1 MSEKTGTSP
10 ITGTF
15 GIDLATADQEARIRV
30 SRNIG
35 PKAVFDLDGTL
46 LDLEGIRD
54 WALGKR
60 DDYEV
65 FHSLAIKAPANNYVV
80 DTLKALWDTGW
91 EIFILTARSSV
102 YYTGTCEWLNKKSI
116 PFHHL
121 KMRPSDNTE
130 DDVLVKKNML
140 LNHVLPWG
148 NSYPHLAFDD
158 NPRIVA
164 MYQEYGIP
172 TVLVSGWDYE

>member
-1 MSEKTGTSP
+1 MESSTLRSSQGSLGETTS
-10 ITGTF
+10 
-15 GIDLATADQEARIRV
+15 IDPARRIPV
-30 SRNIG
+30 NLK
-35 PKAVFDLDGTL
+35 KAVFDLDGTL

-65 FHSLAIKAPANNYVV
+65 FHSLALKAPANEYVV
-80 DTLKALWDTGW
+80 DALHALWDTGW
-91 EIFILTARSSV
+91 EIFVLTARSSV
-102 YYTGTCEWLNKKSI
+102 YYAGTCEWLAKKSI

-130 DDVLVKKNML
+130 DDVVVKKNML

-148 NSYPHLAFDD
+148 NQFSYPHLAFED
-158 NPRIVA
+158 NPKIVEL
-164 MYQEYGIP
+164 YKSYGIP
-172 TVLVSGWDYE
+172 TVHVPGWDYE